1 MNAKEIARREFVRRI
16 AAAAGAGFLTP
27 GLLHGWARVGQST
40 TAPPAAT
47 VEAKTTCGKIRGVK
61 RDSGA
66 IVFKGIPYAGSP
78 AGANRFKPP
87 VPMKPWSGVRDALVY
102 GPQSVQPHDPNMPKE
117 SVPTL
122 TGEDCLV
129 LNVWTRGADNRRRP
143 VMFYS
148 HGGGFTT
155 GNGGTETAPGNVFHD
170 GAALAESYDVV
181 VVTHNHRLGLL
192 GSMYLGEI
200 LGDDYAASGCA
211 GMLDICAALR
221 WVRENIENFGGD
233 PANVM
238 IFGESGGG
246 FKTSLLTAMPD
257 AHGNFHKASVESG
270 SLLKGMPKAQG
281 TQMAR
286 AVLAKL
292 GLTDATAKKLHD
304 LPTEDLLA
312 AQNDPK
318 ISAGLG
324 FSPVVDGRY
333 IPSDPYDPAAPA
345 ISKDIP
351 MIVGTNKDEAVF
363 FNMRNAAVFSMD
375 EAALKQRVTAMFGAK
390 ADRVIEVYRGSRPG
404 ASPTDLYLAIQTA
417 QIFWANAVKM
427 AERKAAQHA
436 APVFMYM
443 FTYESNALANEN
455 PPYPF
460 KASHAME
467 IAFKFD
473 HPDSQGLIGT
483 NPERFQVAKNMSHA
497 WAQFARTG
505 NPSFAGIP
513 TWPAYTLERRETML
527 INAECKVVNDPLR
540 AERELWRE
548 LPS

>member
-1 MNAKEIARREFVRRI
+1 MKTKEIARREFVRKI
-16 AAAAGAGFLTP
+16 AAVAGASFLTP
-27 GLLHGWARVGQST
+27 GLLRGAAWLGQST
-40 TAPPAAT
+40 TAAAPT
-47 VEAKTTCGKIRGVK
+47 VEAKTTCGRLRGTK

-66 IVFKGIPYAGSP
+66 MVFKGIPYAGSP

-87 VPMKPWSGVRDALVY
+87 VPVKPWSGVRDALVY
-102 GPQSVQPHDPNMPKE
+102 GPQSIQPHDPNMPPE
-117 SVPTL
+117 TVRTI

-129 LNVWTRGADNRRRP
+129 LNVWTPGVDNRRRP

-155 GNGGTETAPGNVFHD
+155 GNGGTETAPGNAFHD
-170 GAALAESYDVV
+170 GGALAENYDVV

-192 GSMYLGEI
+192 GSLYLGEI
-200 LGDDYAASGCA
+200 LGEEYAGSGCA

-221 WVRENIENFGGD
+221 WVDDNIENFGGD
-233 PANVM
+233 PGNAM

-246 FKTSLLTAMPD
+246 FKTSLLTAMPA

-270 SLLKGMPKAQG
+270 SLLKGMPKKQG
-281 TQMAR
+281 TDMAR

-292 GLTDATAKKLHD
+292 GLSDATARKMHD
-304 LPTEDLLA
+304 VPAADLLA
-312 AQNDPK
+312 AQTDPK
-318 ISAGLG
+318 IAAGLG

-333 IPSDPYDPAAPA
+333 IPSDPYDPVAPA

-363 FNMRNAAVFSMD
+363 FNMRNAEVFSMD
-375 EAALKQRVTAMFGAK
+375 EAGLKQRVTAMFGSK
-390 ADRVIEVYRGSRPG
+390 AVRVIEVYRGSRPG

-460 KASHAME
+460 KAAHAME

-473 HPDSQGLIGT
+473 HPESQGLIGT

-505 NPSFAGIP
+505 DPSFDDIP
-513 TWPAYTLERRETML
+513 KWPVYSLDRRETML
-527 INAECKVVNDPLR
+527 INAECKVVEDPLR
-540 AERELWRE
+540 AERLLWQEL
-548 LPS
+548 